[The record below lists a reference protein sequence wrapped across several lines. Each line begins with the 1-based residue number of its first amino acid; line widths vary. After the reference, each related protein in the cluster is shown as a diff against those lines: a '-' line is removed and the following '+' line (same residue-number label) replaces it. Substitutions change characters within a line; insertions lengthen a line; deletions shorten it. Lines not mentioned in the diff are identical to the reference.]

1 MTGIFNNKSALEQKD
16 EDEKLFD
23 DKHKIKENSEYNKMI
38 PIPSIDE
45 KDEMRKSLE
54 KHGQKYPLIVD
65 SQTFD
70 LVDGYTRFKLL
81 IELGIKV
88 WYKLKY
94 FATKRDILYFI
105 LISNVHRRHL
115 RPFDKVRLFRPLYD
129 KEKELAQKRLK
140 EIGKHQGK
148 GGKAIIKFS
157 EKIGVSPDTASKA
170 ITILD
175 KGTPSQIKMVKEKLV
190 SVTSMDRII
199 KKKQVISMD
208 DQAHRYYIIVKN
220 SKGKTVEKYT
230 RNLTDRNYNHMINY
244 LRTI

>member
-1 MTGIFNNKSALEQKD
+1 MSIFNNKSALEQKD

-23 DKHKIKENSEYNKMI
+23 NKGKIKENLEYKKLI

-45 KDEMRKSLE
+45 VDEMRKSIQ

-65 SQTFD
+65 SKTFD
-70 LVDGYTRFKLL
+70 LVDGYTRLKLL
-81 IELGIKV
+81 IELDMKV

-94 FATKRDILYFI
+94 FASKRDILYFI

-115 RPFDKVRLFRPLYD
+115 RPFDKIRLFRPLFE

-140 EIGKHQGK
+140 EIGKHKGE
-148 GGKAIIKFS
+148 GGKAIVKFS

-199 KKKQVISMD
+199 KKKQKISMD
-208 DQAHRYYIIVKN
+208 DQEHRYYIFVKN
-220 SKGKTVEKYT
+220 SKGKTLEKYT
-230 RNLTDRNYNHMINY
+230 RNLTDRNYHHLINY
-244 LRTI
+244 LRTL